1 MLYVSMSGASQ
12 NTLAMR
18 AHANNLANIST
29 SGFRRD
35 FEQARSMQVFGDSFP
50 ARVFAMSERPG
61 TDFSHGSLQETGNE
75 LDIAIDGDGFVAVQA
90 PDGSEAYVR
99 TAGMHIDALGMLRT
113 GDGLPVLGNG
123 GPIAV
128 PPEEKVEIGQDGTIS
143 IRALG
148 ENPNVVAVVD
158 RIKLVNPNLKQME
171 KGTDGLLHYKPQP
184 GGQST
189 QDSELPSGLQLGT
202 GVRVVG
208 TQKIFTPGSLQT
220 TEQPLDMAVNGRG
233 FFQVLLPDG
242 TVSYTRDGSFH
253 LNSDGQIVTSNG
265 FALEP
270 AIVVPNE
277 TQTFTVGQDGTVSVT
292 TTGNA
297 QPQVIGNIQTAD
309 FINPA
314 GLQAIGNNLFLETGS
329 SGAPQVGTPG
339 LNGLGTVAQNTL
351 ENSNVNV
358 VEELVNMI
366 TTQRA
371 YEMNSK
377 VISTADQ
384 MLSFVTQNL

>member
-1 MLYVSMSGASQ
+1 M
-12 NTLAMR
+12 
-18 AHANNLANIST
+18 
-29 SGFRRD
+29 
-35 FEQARSMQVFGDSFP
+35 
-50 ARVFAMSERPG
+50 
-61 TDFSHGSLQETGNE
+61 
-75 LDIAIDGDGFVAVQA
+75 
-90 PDGSEAYVR
+90 
-99 TAGMHIDALGMLRT
+99 
-113 GDGLPVLGNG
+113 
-123 GPIAV
+123 
-128 PPEEKVEIGQDGTIS
+128 
-143 IRALG
+143 
-148 ENPNVVAVVD
+148 
-158 RIKLVNPNLKQME
+158 
-171 KGTDGLLHYKPQP
+171 
-184 GGQST
+184 
-189 QDSELPSGLQLGT
+189 
-202 GVRVVG
+202 
-208 TQKIFTPGSLQT
+208 
-220 TEQPLDMAVNGRG
+220 
-233 FFQVLLPDG
+233 
-242 TVSYTRDGSFH
+242 SYTRDGSFH

-377 VISTADQ
+377 VSPILVL
-384 MLSFVTQNL
+384 LSFWISELAFLLAWVFSLRVMVMMSPTRKALRSS

>member
-1 MLYVSMSGASQ
+1 MDKMLYVSMSGASQ

-184 GGQST
+184 GEQAPLA
-189 QDSELPSGLQLGT
+189 DANVKVVSG
-202 GVRVVG
+202 
-208 TQKIFTPGSLQT
+208 
-220 TEQPLDMAVNGRG
+220 
-233 FFQVLLPDG
+233 
-242 TVSYTRDGSFH
+242 
-253 LNSDGQIVTSNG
+253 
-265 FALEP
+265 
-270 AIVVPNE
+270 
-277 TQTFTVGQDGTVSVT
+277 
-292 TTGNA
+292 
-297 QPQVIGNIQTAD
+297 
-309 FINPA
+309 
-314 GLQAIGNNLFLETGS
+314 FLES
-329 SGAPQVGTPG
+329 
-339 LNGLGTVAQNTL
+339 
-351 ENSNVNV
+351 SNVNA
-358 VEELVNMI
+358 VEEMTAILSLSRQFELHVKIMR
-366 TTQRA
+366 TAEDDSAAMARVLQ
-371 YEMNSK
+371 
-377 VISTADQ
+377 IS
-384 MLSFVTQNL
+384 